1 MYVQVGD
8 KTARA
13 QFNVAVVEAPSRPRN
28 VKIVEIIGSSV
39 QLKWDEPKDDGN
51 NEIIGYYVEKR
62 DKRSGKDG
70 QFYVCHE
77 RVSFLKI
84 NPVYFGLGPDQTLHH
99 LASLYF
105 KTLGFT
111 CINVNQIHS
120 FHFMGQLNFV
130 LRGPLN

>member
-1 MYVQVGD
+1 MSVQVGD

-13 QFNVAVVEAPSRPRN
+13 QFNVAIVEAPSRPRN

-84 NPVYFGLGPDQTLHH
+84 NRVYFGSSPDQTLHH
-99 LASLYF
+99 LAPFILRPLYLLVF
-105 KTLGFT
+105 
-111 CINVNQIHS
+111 I
-120 FHFMGQLNFV
+120 
-130 LRGPLN
+130 

>member
-13 QFNVAVVEAPSRPRN
+13 QFNVAIVEAPSRPRN

-84 NPVYFGLGPDQTLHH
+84 NRVYFGSSPDQTLYH
-99 LASLYF
+99 LAPF
-105 KTLGFT
+105 
-111 CINVNQIHS
+111 I
-120 FHFMGQLNFV
+120 
-130 LRGPLN
+130 LRPLDLLVYI